1 MARDSSGTKNQPQ
14 YLGTGAPATAA
25 DQNEI
30 ANYAADVG
38 NRKVKTA
45 AERAA
50 LSGADVWDGLE
61 VFESDTG
68 RAYLRISGGWKRTAD
83 KLSCVVVEK
92 DVAQNT
98 SAGTVS
104 LTLNSTGAVVDTD
117 SYYSTGANTRITV
130 PLTGLYE
137 VTYKVRTNG
146 ALAITTELKVNGT
159 AVPRGQ
165 GADIGATGAASTAH
179 VTVLLNLTSGDYL
192 IVDVTSTGVAAILT
206 TGATFIQARYLGQ
219 S

>member
-68 RAYLRISGGWKRTAD
+68 RTYIRIGGGWKRTED
-83 KLSCVVVEK
+83 KISLVIVEK

-98 SAGTVS
+98 SSGTVTV
-104 LTLNSTGAVVDTD
+104 TLNSTGAVVDTD
-117 SYYSTGANTRITV
+117 TYYSTGANTRITV

-137 VTYKVRTNG
+137 VTYKIRTNG
-146 ALAITTELKVNGT
+146 ALALLTDLKVNGT
-159 AVPRGQ
+159 AVVRGQ
-165 GADIGATGAASTAH
+165 SADIGATGASSTAQA
-179 VTVLLNLTSGDYL
+179 TVILNLTAADY
-192 IVDVTSTGVAAILT
+192 ITIDVTSTGVAAILT
-206 TGATFIQARYLGQ
+206 TGACFIQARYLGQ
-219 S
+219 A